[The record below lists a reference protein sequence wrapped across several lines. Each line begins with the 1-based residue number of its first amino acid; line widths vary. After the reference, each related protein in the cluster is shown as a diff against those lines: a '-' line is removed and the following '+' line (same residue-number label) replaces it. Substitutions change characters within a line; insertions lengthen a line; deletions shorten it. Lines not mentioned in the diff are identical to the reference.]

1 MGGSWT
7 DHFSCF
13 EWFRLFLAFL
23 GSTNQLLRD
32 DIWFFFTSWPLYQHP
47 LMQEPISLKR
57 DDDDDNGMQGP
68 ISLKRDAASFSA
80 SVQHCT
86 LRPLAGC
93 TDLTGHRS
101 FAIIIFQRQAK
112 LPTADALLI
121 TTSSSSSSQ
130 CERWYCPISYLGKG
144 SREKSWCSFGFCP
157 NYLPPTLDNL
167 YNFFWT
173 PKTSI

>member
-1 MGGSWT
+1 
-7 DHFSCF
+7 
-13 EWFRLFLAFL
+13 
-23 GSTNQLLRD
+23 
-32 DIWFFFTSWPLYQHP
+32 
-47 LMQEPISLKR
+47 MQEPISLKR

-112 LPTADALLI
+112 LPTADAFLI
-121 TTSSSSSSQ
+121 PTSSSSSSQ
-130 CERWYCPISYLGKG
+130 SMWKMVLSNQWLRKGVERKKLLFFWILSKLHPPS
-144 SREKSWCSFGFCP
+144 P
-157 NYLPPTLDNL
+157 LPPTFFGRQKRQFKRHSKWLIIQNSFQKFGQGPSPPPLPHLDKIQKNSYTFSKNL
-167 YNFFWT
+167 
-173 PKTSI
+173 P